1 MRRRRDEE
9 SAVRA
14 RLGGGR
20 GAIASASARAALPCA
35 LLVTWHLVLAGVP
48 EPASPAARAA
58 SQPADQPIS
67 AAEQLLFMHPHLAA
81 THGPR
86 TLAYAYVAEAASSPR
101 VTDRATLALQMRG
114 DGTCC
119 ALHGEYL
126 SGPMAVHLPDL
137 DAANANPIL
146 LYFLEGEVRLM
157 ERTTHGQS
165 AHFRRQI
172 RQSLAT
178 TATVHDTTLRWN
190 GNTVAAHVVQV
201 APFLDDPYRARF
213 EREAKTEYAF
223 VLSDEVPGGVVALSA
238 TLPGSGAGSP
248 PLAWRSLTLETAP
261 PAAPAKP

>member
-1 MRRRRDEE
+1 MN
-9 SAVRA
+9 ARA
-14 RLGGGR
+14 GGG
-20 GAIASASARAALPCA
+20 GDAIASVLARATLCCA
-35 LLVTWHLVLAGVP
+35 LLASWPLALADAPG
-48 EPASPAARAA
+48 PASPAVA

-86 TLAYAYVAEAASSPR
+86 TLAYTYVAEAASSPR
-101 VTDRATLALQMRG
+101 ATDRATLALQARG

-119 ALHGEYL
+119 TLHGDYL

-137 DAANANPIL
+137 DGANSNPIL

-178 TATVHDTTLRWN
+178 NATVRDTTLSWN

-213 EREAKTEYAF
+213 EREAATEYAF
-223 VLSDEVPGGVVALSA
+223 VLSDAVPGGVVAMSA
-238 TLPGSGAGSP
+238 TLPGAGAGDP
-248 PLAWRSLTLETAP
+248 PLARRSLTLEDPAQ
-261 PAAPAKP
+261 AAPAKP

>member
-1 MRRRRDEE
+1 M
-9 SAVRA
+9 SAHD
-14 RLGGGR
+14 GGDD
-20 GAIASASARAALPCA
+20 AIASARVLATLSCA
-35 LLVTWHLVLAGVP
+35 LLVSWHSALADAP
-48 EPASPAARAA
+48 EPASPVVA

-81 THGPR
+81 TQGPR
-86 TLAYAYVAEAASSPR
+86 TLGYAYVAEAASSPR
-101 VTDRATLALQMRG
+101 ATDRATLALQTRG

-119 ALHGEYL
+119 SLHGEYL

-137 DAANANPIL
+137 DGANSNPIL

-172 RQSLAT
+172 RQALAT

-223 VLSDEVPGGVVALSA
+223 VLSDEVPGGVVSLSA
-238 TLPGSGAGSP
+238 TLPGSGAGDP
-248 PLAWRSLTLETAP
+248 PLAWRSLTLETPP